1 MISGAIRDVAI
12 IIVALEILILNALLI
27 VLVWQVWRLVKMIQT
42 EVKPIIQDTQ
52 ETVGT
57 VRGTADFVSA
67 NVVDPVVKTSSK
79 LAGWRRSASV
89 LRDEVRAT
97 ARQINP
103 SASKR
108 AGAPPPANNTGGPVN
123 SEP

>member
-1 MISGAIRDVAI
+1 MISGTIRDIAI
-12 IIVALEILILNALLI
+12 IFVALEILILNALLI
-27 VLVWQVWRLVKMIQT
+27 ILVWQVWRLVKMIQT

-67 NVVDPVVKTSSK
+67 NVVEPVVKTSSK

-89 LRDEVRAT
+89 LRQEVQGTLRSVSPKSG
-97 ARQINP
+97 R
-103 SASKR
+103 S
-108 AGAPPPANNTGGPVN
+108 APPPAP
-123 SEP
+123 

>member
-1 MISGAIRDVAI
+1 MISGAIRDIAI
-12 IIVALEILILNALLI
+12 IFVALEILILNALLI

-67 NVVDPVVKTSSK
+67 NVVEPVVKTSSK
-79 LAGWRRSASV
+79 LAGWRRTASV
-89 LRDEVRAT
+89 LRSEVQAT
-97 ARQINP
+97 VAQVNP
-103 SASKR
+103 SARKR
-108 AGAPPPANNTGGPVN
+108 TGTSSPPPPTP
-123 SEP
+123 

>member
-1 MISGAIRDVAI
+1 MISGTIRDVAI
-12 IIVALEILILNALLI
+12 IFVALEILILNALLI

-42 EVKPIIQDTQ
+42 EVKPIIKDTQ

-57 VRGTADFVSA
+57 VRGTADFVTT

-89 LRDEVRAT
+89 LRDEMRAT
-97 ARQINP
+97 ASQINP
-103 SASKR
+103 SAPKR
-108 AGAPPPANNTGGPVN
+108 AGAPSPGNKTDGPVT
-123 SEP
+123 SDQ

>member
-1 MISGAIRDVAI
+1 MISGAIRDIAI
-12 IIVALEILILNALLI
+12 IFVALEILILNALLI

-57 VRGTADFVSA
+57 VRGTADFVTT

-89 LRDEVRAT
+89 LADEVRAT
-97 ARQINP
+97 ARQVNP
-103 SASKR
+103 TAPKR
-108 AGAPPPANNTGGPVN
+108 AGSTSISPGTNTPVN
-123 SEP
+123 NDQ

>member
-57 VRGTADFVSA
+57 VRGTADFVTT

-89 LRDEVRAT
+89 LREEVKGTMRSVSPKSG
-97 ARQINP
+97 R
-103 SASKR
+103 S
-108 AGAPPPANNTGGPVN
+108 APP
-123 SEP
+123 SS

>member
-1 MISGAIRDVAI
+1 MISGAIRDIAI

-27 VLVWQVWRLVKMIQT
+27 VLVWQIWRLVKMIQT

-57 VRGTADFVSA
+57 VRGTADFVSE

-79 LAGWRRSASV
+79 LAGWRRTASV
-89 LRDEVRAT
+89 LRSEVRAT
-97 ARQINP
+97 VQQVRP
-103 SASKR
+103 SASTRTKSSS
-108 AGAPPPANNTGGPVN
+108 PPPPV
-123 SEP
+123 P